1 MVAAVLSWIFCLFV
15 LPENPTT
22 LRELP
27 VVVMEYF
34 TSVHVVILHVAVYKP
49 TNICYLLTALES
61 SVSAFGDVYKE
72 A

>member
-1 MVAAVLSWIFCLFV
+1 MVAAVLSWIFWLFV
-15 LPENPTT
+15 LPENPMT

-27 VVVMEYF
+27 VAVMEYF
-34 TSVHVVILHVAVYKP
+34 ISIHVVVLCVAVYKP
-49 TNICYLLTALES
+49 TNICYLLTALEL